1 MSQTIVD
8 KREKTKGKVMG
19 EEWERRAIKRKSE
32 EWKSGDN
39 RGEEREN
46 QEKRGG
52 CSEVPRPST
61 GSAVRMINGN

>member
-1 MSQTIVD
+1 MSQKIVD
-8 KREKTKGKVMG
+8 KREKTKG
-19 EEWERRAIKRKSE
+19 EREWERRAIKRKSE